1 MKGTKILLGLG
12 VAIAIVALAMP
23 ASLAQC
29 PTSREFGGQGNGN
42 LTGRIKID
50 DDVNGFVNDGNEFA
64 SVWDT
69 VNGTGLFGSGD
80 HVAGNAGACPSSTW
94 YITGTMFLG
103 TLSGIQGFIGTA
115 GCFPVQCPLGS
126 AHVATLVEDV
136 SGDGTNAGFILYSTE
151 ETSANI
157 RPYDHARTAG
167 IDGVGGA
174 QATQVFEAYPTV
186 NTSGSAGP
194 PPNTTVT
201 NQYADLALN
210 FHGAGASA
218 QGNTAIVSYDIVAH
232 HGPAAPGHDRAAYN
246 LGTIKNV
253 PYENAGV
260 VGDAVLVPCPTT
272 ADDTYLAVRAS
283 FKDGSNSPLASML
296 VGAPTAVECD
306 PNIAEPQP
314 RLERRNRKGMSRAG
328 R

>member
-23 ASLAQC
+23 ATLAQC

-42 LTGRIKID
+42 ITGRIKIAT
-50 DDVNGFVNDGNEFA
+50 GAFPNDGNEAA

-80 HVAGNAGACPSSTW
+80 HVAGNAGACPTSTW
-94 YITGTMFLG
+94 YLTGTMFLG
-103 TLSGIQGFIGTA
+103 SDSGIQGFIGTA
-115 GCFPVQCPLGS
+115 GCFPVQCPLGN
-126 AHVATLVEDV
+126 AQVATLVEDV
-136 SGDGTNAGFILYSTE
+136 SADGSDAGFILYSTE
-151 ETSANI
+151 ETSAGI

-174 QATQVFEAYPTV
+174 VATQNFVSYPRV
-186 NTSGSAGP
+186 DTSGSAGP

-201 NQYADLALN
+201 NAYADLALN
-210 FHGAGASA
+210 FHGAGLTAQASS
-218 QGNTAIVSYDIVAH
+218 AIVSYDVVAH
-232 HGPAAPGHDRAAYN
+232 HGPAAPGHDRAAFN
-246 LGTIKNV
+246 LGTIKTI

-272 ADDTYLAVRAS
+272 ADDTYLAVGAS
-283 FKDGSNSPLASML
+283 FLNGSLAPLTSAF

-306 PNIAEPQP
+306 PNIAEPGP